1 MAEKPAPPKITD
13 AEFEVIDAPNHP
25 VAHHVKEP
33 VLTRGWPLKLA
44 AMLVVLLIGTLL
56 LARANGGWPFNG

>member
-33 VLTRGWPLKLA
+33 ALTRGWWWKLA
-44 AMLVVLLIGTLL
+44 VMLVVIAIGALL
-56 LARANGGWPFNG
+56 LERANGG

>member
-1 MAEKPAPPKITD
+1 MAEKPKITD
-13 AEFEVIDAPNHP
+13 AEFEVVTEAPNNLPAQHRS
-25 VAHHVKEP
+25 EP
-33 VLTRGWPLKLA
+33 MLTRGWPLKLG